1 MELQR
6 LLISEEN
13 EVLPFSI
20 HKYSSSSSTYTPENI
35 LDDKPKD
42 QSSRWSSNTI
52 SPPQFLILKL
62 ERPAI
67 VKFILFGKYEKTHVC
82 NLKRFKVFGG
92 IREDDNFIELLD
104 SGLKNDSIPES
115 FPLRYTV
122 NQHSYPCLFI
132 KIVPIQSWGPIF
144 NFSIWH
150 ISLMGITKPEII
162 QPSILWQEQFRE
174 KEAIRLCL
182 KHFRQHNYI
191 EIYELLQKKTLIKL
205 ENEILTNL
213 HDILVSSG
221 NFVMAESIIDKAIHD
236 DLFNLWIDTQLPHPQ
251 WTHLAVSDNI
261 ASSQSYGQCQ
271 IDEFNQLSS
280 KSSSCTLGSPTSLS
294 LMESN
299 ELEGKH
305 ENRDNNEGESLD
317 QNKSSSSLAS
327 LHQSLKQP
335 QPRGGHQMVMDTTHQ
350 CIYLFGG
357 WNGQQN
363 LSDFWHIDV
372 SSPNERWTLLSKN
385 TELDGGP
392 SPRSCHK
399 MVLDQSSRHIFVL
412 GRYLERELRDDVEKI
427 KGDFYMYNL
436 DTKRWILITD
446 DTAAMGGPGLCF
458 DHQMVIDQENNTI
471 YVFGGHSIYSSSY
484 SQGSGEQGHNL
495 SSLSGEKRYSGLYS
509 YNIPTNTWKK
519 IRDDNNGN
527 SHQPGTGEIRS
538 RSNHSMVFHTGTRKL
553 YIFGG
558 QRKRDDYLNDFFTYD
573 VDNDEIEIISSGN
586 STDSSI
592 PDVGHTTRATIDCQ
606 RNEIHVMMG
615 LNKVKS
621 VDKQRGSNL
630 NTLQESNKVISSF
643 WVFNISSNTWTCL
656 YRNDKGGGSNSNAQK
671 EPQPRYAH
679 QIVYNENLKIHYMFG
694 GNPGGR
700 EGNEDKIRFGDFWS
714 LYFVRPSKKE
724 VLRIC
729 QLMIRKVQ
737 FLEMALDKCDP
748 LTAMS
753 YLQTQLSAVV
763 DHDNS
768 KEEHEFQLLAS
779 YLFKGSKSQK
789 NEFEDNIPA
798 KYHDITRDRRSDL
811 FDELSKFFPPEM
823 TQPKRN
829 LVDLIRQELDN

>member
-1 MELQR
+1 
-6 LLISEEN
+6 
-13 EVLPFSI
+13 
-20 HKYSSSSSTYTPENI
+20 
-35 LDDKPKD
+35 
-42 QSSRWSSNTI
+42 
-52 SPPQFLILKL
+52 
-62 ERPAI
+62 
-67 VKFILFGKYEKTHVC
+67 
-82 NLKRFKVFGG
+82 
-92 IREDDNFIELLD
+92 
-104 SGLKNDSIPES
+104 
-115 FPLRYTV
+115 
-122 NQHSYPCLFI
+122 
-132 KIVPIQSWGPIF
+132 
-144 NFSIWH
+144 
-150 ISLMGITKPEII
+150 
-162 QPSILWQEQFRE
+162 
-174 KEAIRLCL
+174 
-182 KHFRQHNYI
+182 
-191 EIYELLQKKTLIKL
+191 
-205 ENEILTNL
+205 
-213 HDILVSSG
+213 
-221 NFVMAESIIDKAIHD
+221 
-236 DLFNLWIDTQLPHPQ
+236 
-251 WTHLAVSDNI
+251 
-261 ASSQSYGQCQ
+261 
-271 IDEFNQLSS
+271 
-280 KSSSCTLGSPTSLS
+280 
-294 LMESN
+294 
-299 ELEGKH
+299 
-305 ENRDNNEGESLD
+305 
-317 QNKSSSSLAS
+317 
-327 LHQSLKQP
+327 
-335 QPRGGHQMVMDTTHQ
+335 
-350 CIYLFGG
+350 
-357 WNGQQN
+357 
-363 LSDFWHIDV
+363 
-372 SSPNERWTLLSKN
+372 
-385 TELDGGP
+385 
-392 SPRSCHK
+392 
-399 MVLDQSSRHIFVL
+399 
-412 GRYLERELRDDVEKI
+412 
-427 KGDFYMYNL
+427 
-436 DTKRWILITD
+436 
-446 DTAAMGGPGLCF
+446 MGGPGLCF

-484 SQGSGEQGHNL
+484 SQGSSGEQGHNL
-495 SSLSGEKRYSGLYS
+495 SSLSGEKRYSGLY
-509 YNIPTNTWKK
+509 N
-519 IRDDNNGN
+519 DNNGN

-573 VDNDEIEIISSGN
+573 VDNDEIEIISS
-586 STDSSI
+586 
-592 PDVGHTTRATIDCQ
+592 DCQ

-729 QLMIRKVQ
+729 QLMI
-737 FLEMALDKCDP
+737 P
-748 LTAMS
+748 MS

-829 LVDLIRQELDN
+829 LV